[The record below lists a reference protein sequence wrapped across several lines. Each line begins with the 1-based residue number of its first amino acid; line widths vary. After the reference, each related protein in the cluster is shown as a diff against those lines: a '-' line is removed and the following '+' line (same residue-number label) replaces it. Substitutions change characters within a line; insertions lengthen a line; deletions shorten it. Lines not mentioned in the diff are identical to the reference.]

1 MDCQLEFII
10 LILAQPFNDHL
21 EALRLS
27 LNADFAIVSS
37 IFGHVYTILAV
48 TSELE
53 LASVQVGKDF
63 RCEDTYCDQVLR
75 TQKTVIH
82 THINKVSNRILH
94 PVYTAM
100 QLESYIGEPLWK
112 EGSVVAT
119 LNFSGFM
126 HKKEGYLAE
135 SIEQVKSLAR
145 AIEAELRYG

>member
-1 MDCQLEFII
+1 MDSQLEFVI
-10 LILAQPFNDHL
+10 LILAQSFYDQL

-27 LNADFAIVSS
+27 LNADFAMVSS
-37 IFGHVYTILAV
+37 IVGNVYTIMAV

-53 LASVQVGKDF
+53 LASVKAGKVF
-63 RCEDTYCDQVLR
+63 RCEDSYCDQVLKG
-75 TQKTVIH
+75 QKMVIH
-82 THINKVSNRILH
+82 THINRITNRVLH

-112 EGSVVAT
+112 GGNVVGT

-145 AIEAELRYG
+145 AIETELRSQ